1 MSFAEAT
8 TALIDGLPIDSSK
21 TEVLL
26 GITAFL
32 APKYGRFYLM
42 RYKIQTLSK
51 FLKEK

>member
-8 TALIDGLPIDSSK
+8 TALIDCLPIDSSK

-26 GITAFL
+26 GITTFL
-32 APKYGRFYLM
+32 TPKYGRFYLM
-42 RYKIQTLSK
+42 RYKIRTLSK